1 MRYRLALLLTALP
14 GLAAAQRRR
23 RAARGAASITIAD
36 VQRRIAII
44 ADDSMLGRATPSPQL
59 DAVAAYV
66 AGEFQRFG
74 LKPGGDSGTYFQHYP
89 LEVLRF
95 DPESSTI
102 RTTGRTPGRWR
113 GGQDVLLVGG
123 QPLAGAAAG
132 PAVVITGSA
141 DAGGTLDS
149 AGVAG
154 KIVFLAY
161 GPGLNAIAAKVLPLR
176 PLAIVLVAGF
186 PDSIWARLP
195 GHEVSVSVRNPSAE
209 GGPGVPAVFAVR
221 TATAGALF
229 AQGGVSV
236 DSLRAWGDRPLA
248 ARSLTGVTLQ
258 LDLRG
263 RMQHASAPHTIGIL
277 EGSDA
282 ALKKEYVLATA
293 HMDHIGTP
301 SAGEGC
307 TPRGADSICNG
318 ADDDGSGTVAVIELA
333 QAFASASERPK
344 RSLVFMT
351 VSGEERGLWG
361 SGYFADHPT
370 VALADVIA
378 DLNIDMVG
386 RNSRDTVGV
395 IGREHSNL
403 GVLLDSVAAK
413 HRELNITPVGD
424 LWPQEGLFFRSDH
437 YNFAK
442 KGVPILFFTTGLH
455 PDYHQVSDSPDKID
469 AEKEARFA
477 RLMFHLRL
485 AVAMSAVAITVSE
498 PPSGTARAAP
508 NSPLGLASALAS
520 SPPVIVR
527 PLPRPVVLWERARR
541 VSESSTITT
550 SLPSSTWRRACSNTM
565 SATAT
570 CRSCGRSKLDAITS
584 PRPHVSISLTSSG
597 RSSTSRMRRV
607 AVG

>member
-1 MRYRLALLLTALP
+1 
-14 GLAAAQRRR
+14 
-23 RAARGAASITIAD
+23 
-36 VQRRIAII
+36 
-44 ADDSMLGRATPSPQL
+44 DSMLGRATPSPQL

-102 RTTGRTPGRWR
+102 RITGRTPGIWR
-113 GGQDVLLVGG
+113 AGHDVLLVEG
-123 QPLAGAAAG
+123 QPRAGAPAG

-141 DAGGTLDS
+141 DAGGALDS
-149 AGVAG
+149 AAITG
-154 KIVFLAY
+154 KVVFLAY
-161 GPGLNAIAAKVLPLR
+161 GPGLNAIAPRVLSLR
-176 PLAIVLVAGF
+176 PLAVMLVAAF
-186 PDSIWARLP
+186 PDSIWAKLP
-195 GHEVSVSVRNPSAE
+195 GHETSVSVRNPSAGDGAE
-209 GGPGVPAVFAVR
+209 GPAVFVVR
-221 TATAGALF
+221 TATAGSLF
-229 AQGGVSV
+229 AQGGVSP
-236 DSLRAWGDRPLA
+236 DSLRAWGDRSLA
-248 ARSLTGVTLQ
+248 ARPLTDVTLQ
-258 LDLRG
+258 LDVRERVL
-263 RMQHASAPHTIGIL
+263 QHASAPNAIGIL
-277 EGSDA
+277 EGGDA
-282 ALKKEYVLATA
+282 ALKKEYVLFTA

-307 TPRGADSICNG
+307 TRRGADSICNG

-333 QAFASASERPK
+333 QAFASARERPK

-477 RLMFHLRL
+477 RLMFHLGL
-485 AVAMSAVAITVSE
+485 AVANRSQRPRWKPESYKQ
-498 PPSGTARAAP
+498 
-508 NSPLGLASALAS
+508 
-520 SPPVIVR
+520 IVGG
-527 PLPRPVVLWERARR
+527 
-541 VSESSTITT
+541 
-550 SLPSSTWRRACSNTM
+550 N
-565 SATAT
+565 
-570 CRSCGRSKLDAITS
+570 
-584 PRPHVSISLTSSG
+584 
-597 RSSTSRMRRV
+597 
-607 AVG
+607 

>member
-1 MRYRLALLLTALP
+1 MRYRLALLLAALP
-14 GLAAAQRRR
+14 GLAAAQRQRP
-23 RAARGAASITIAD
+23 AARGAASITIAD

-102 RTTGRTPGRWR
+102 RITGRTPGMWR
-113 GGQDVLLVGG
+113 GGQDVLLVEG
-123 QPLAGAAAG
+123 QPL
-132 PAVVITGSA
+132 
-141 DAGGTLDS
+141 
-149 AGVAG
+149 
-154 KIVFLAY
+154 
-161 GPGLNAIAAKVLPLR
+161 
-176 PLAIVLVAGF
+176 
-186 PDSIWARLP
+186 
-195 GHEVSVSVRNPSAE
+195 
-209 GGPGVPAVFAVR
+209 VR

-258 LDLRG
+258 LDVRG
-263 RMQHASAPHTIGIL
+263 RMQHASAPNTIGIL

-282 ALKKEYVLATA
+282 ALKQEYVLVTA

-333 QAFASASERPK
+333 QAFASASGRPK

-361 SGYFADHPT
+361 SGDFADHPT

-386 RNSRDTVGV
+386 RNAKDTVAV

-403 GVLLDSVAAK
+403 GGTLDSVAAA
-413 HRELNITPVGD
+413 HRELNIKPVGD

-477 RLMFHLRL
+477 RLVFYLGL
-485 AVAMSAVAITVSE
+485 AVANTTQRPRWNPDSYK
-498 PPSGTARAAP
+498 R
-508 NSPLGLASALAS
+508 
-520 SPPVIVR
+520 IVGG
-527 PLPRPVVLWERARR
+527 E
-541 VSESSTITT
+541 
-550 SLPSSTWRRACSNTM
+550 N
-565 SATAT
+565 
-570 CRSCGRSKLDAITS
+570 
-584 PRPHVSISLTSSG
+584 
-597 RSSTSRMRRV
+597 
-607 AVG
+607 

>member
-1 MRYRLALLLTALP
+1 MRYRLALLLAVLP
-14 GLAAAQRRR
+14 GTAAAQRKGP
-23 RAARGAASITIAD
+23 AARGAASIVATD
-36 VQRRIAII
+36 VQRRIGII

-74 LKPGGDSGTYFQHYP
+74 LKPGGDSGTYLQHYP

-102 RTTGRTPGRWR
+102 RIPGRTTGIWR
-113 GGQDVLLVGG
+113 AGQDVLLVEG
-123 QPLAGAAAG
+123 QPPAEAAAG
-132 PAVVITGSA
+132 PAAVISGSA

-149 AGVAG
+149 AGVTG
-154 KIVFLAY
+154 KVVFLGY
-161 GPGLNAIAAKVLPLR
+161 GRGLNAIAPKVLALR
-176 PLAIVLVAGF
+176 PLAVMLVAGF
-186 PDSIWARLP
+186 PDSIWTKLP
-195 GHEVSVSVRNPSAE
+195 GREASVSVRNPSVE
-209 GGPGVPAVFAVR
+209 RGPAVPAVFAVR
-221 TATAGALF
+221 TATARALF
-229 AQGGVSV
+229 AQGGVSM
-236 DSLRAWGDRPLA
+236 DSLRAWGDKPLA
-248 ARSLTGVTLQ
+248 ARPLTDVTLQ
-258 LDLRG
+258 LDVRERVL
-263 RMQHASAPHTIGIL
+263 QHASAPNSIGIL

-282 ALKKEYVLATA
+282 TLKKEYVLFTA

-333 QAFASASERPK
+333 EAFASARERPK

-361 SGYFADHPT
+361 SAYFADHPT
-370 VALADVIA
+370 VPLADVIA

-386 RNSRDTVGV
+386 RNSKDTVAV

-403 GVLLDSVAAK
+403 GATLDSVAGA
-413 HRELNITPVGD
+413 HRELNIKPLGD

-455 PDYHQVSDSPDKID
+455 PDYHQVTDSPEKID

-477 RLMFHLRL
+477 RLVFYLGQ
-485 AVAMSAVAITVSE
+485 AVANTSQRPRWNPDSYK
-498 PPSGTARAAP
+498 R
-508 NSPLGLASALAS
+508 
-520 SPPVIVR
+520 IVGG
-527 PLPRPVVLWERARR
+527 
-541 VSESSTITT
+541 
-550 SLPSSTWRRACSNTM
+550 N
-565 SATAT
+565 
-570 CRSCGRSKLDAITS
+570 
-584 PRPHVSISLTSSG
+584 
-597 RSSTSRMRRV
+597 
-607 AVG
+607 